1 MCFFFT
7 FESKPTDMK
16 KILTLFAAAIVCSVQ
31 GVYAQRYLEEVFE
44 DVTVTSNVTYGV
56 NATVLL
62 YQLVGEA
69 VPEELKMDIYE
80 PTGDTET
87 NRPVVL
93 YFHTGNFLPHPQNQS
108 PGGLRTDSAAVE
120 ICSRLARMGYVA
132 ASCDYR
138 LGWNPV
144 APTQDE
150 RVFTLINAAYR
161 GVQDCRT
168 AIRFFR
174 MTEAEQSNLYGIDP
188 DKVVVWGQGTG
199 GYISFAAASID
210 QYDDIVLPKFIRDVE
225 VSPGVIVPVPMVL
238 EEVNGDIFGTT
249 FGVNPNDG
257 DTLCYPNHLGYDSDF
272 NVAVNMG
279 GACGDIS
286 WIDADDAP
294 MISFQAPTDP
304 FAPYTTGVLI
314 VPGVNLPVVEVSGAY
329 DVQAQL
335 NLFGNNDV
343 FLLADNYEPGV
354 EYTNAANAN
363 NNGFNGL
370 YPLIRPAGSGAD
382 SAPWEWWAS
391 TNPNNT
397 AGLMTNPDM
406 SAVKGRAYIDSIMGY
421 AIPRVTCVLNLPGN
435 ACSVGVEETQEAT
448 LAVFPNPAREN
459 VTFRANAPIEAVS
472 IYDLTGKRVFFR
484 TGMNTSLWQ
493 MNESLPARGMYTVEI
508 ITDRGRAVE
517 KLIVE

>member
-1 MCFFFT
+1 
-7 FESKPTDMK
+7 MK
-16 KILTLFAAAIVCSVQ
+16 KTFTLTALMAVLACSGIQ
-31 GVYAQRYLEEVFE
+31 AQRYLNEVFDE
-44 DVTVTSNVTYGV
+44 VTVTTNVTYGV
-56 NATVLL
+56 NATVLA
-62 YQLVGEA
+62 YQLLGEA
-69 VPEELKMDIYE
+69 IPEDLKLDVYE
-80 PTGDTET
+80 PAGDTET

-120 ICSRLARMGYVA
+120 ICTRLARMGYVV

-138 LGWNPV
+138 LGWNPI

-174 MTEAEQSNLYGIDP
+174 RSVAEENNPYGIDP

-199 GYISFAAASID
+199 GYISFAAAAINN
-210 QYDDIVLPKFIRDVE
+210 YDDVVLPKFIRNVE

-238 EEVNGDIFGTT
+238 EEVNGDIYGTSV
-249 FGVNPNDG
+249 GINPNDG
-257 DTLCYPNHLGYDSDF
+257 DTLCYVNHEDYSSDF

-286 WIDADDAP
+286 WVGAEDPP
-294 MISFQAPTDP
+294 MISFQTPTDP
-304 FAPYTTGVLI
+304 FAPYTTGTLI
-314 VPGVNLPVVEVSGAY
+314 VPGVNLPVVEVSGSY

-343 FLLADNYEPGV
+343 FLLADNYAPGEP
-354 EYTNAANAN
+354 YTTAANAN

-370 YPLIRPAGSGAD
+370 YPLVRPAGQPAD
-382 SAPWEWWAS
+382 SAPWEWWAAA
-391 TNPNNT
+391 NPNN
-397 AGLMTNPDM
+397 ANGLLTNPDM
-406 SAVKGRAYIDSIMGY
+406 SAEKGRAFIDSIIGY

-435 ACSVGVEETQEAT
+435 ACFVGVEETEEAT
-448 LAVFPNPAREN
+448 LTVFPNPAREN
-459 VTFRANAPIEAVS
+459 VTFRANAPIERIA
-472 IYDLTGKRVFFR
+472 IYDLAGKCVFFR
-484 TGMNTSLWQ
+484 EGMKSSLWQ
-493 MNESLPARGMYTVEI
+493 MNEAMPARGMYTVEI
-508 ITDRGRAVE
+508 LTDRGRAVE
-517 KLIVE
+517 KLIIE

>member
-1 MCFFFT
+1 MGFFFT
-7 FESKPTDMK
+7 FDVKPTDMK
-16 KILTLFAAAIVCSVQ
+16 KIFTLIAAVIVCSVQ
-31 GVYAQRYLEEVFE
+31 GVYAQRYLEEVFD
-44 DVTVTSNVTYGV
+44 DVTVTSSVTYGV

-62 YQLVGEA
+62 YQLAGEA

-80 PTGDTET
+80 PAGDTET

-108 PGGLRTDSAAVE
+108 PSGLRTDSTAVE

-174 MTEAEQSNLYGIDP
+174 MTEAEQSNPYGIDP
-188 DKVVVWGQGTG
+188 EKVVVWGQGTG

-238 EEVNGDIFGTT
+238 EEVNGDIFGTS
-249 FGVNPNDG
+249 FGINPNDG
-257 DTLCYPNHLGYDSDF
+257 DTLCYPNHLSYDSDF

-286 WIDADDAP
+286 WIDADDVP
-294 MISFQAPTDP
+294 MISFQAPSDP
-304 FAPYTTGVLI
+304 FAPYTSGVLI

-329 DVQAQL
+329 DVQEQL

-343 FLLADNYEPGV
+343 FLLADNYEQGI

-370 YPLIRPAGSGAD
+370 YPLIRPAGSETD

-397 AGLMTNPDM
+397 AGLLTNPDM
-406 SAVKGRAYIDSIMGY
+406 SADKGRAFIDSIMGY

-435 ACSVGVEETQEAT
+435 ACTVGVDESEETT

-484 TGMNTSLWQ
+484 AGMNTSLWQ